1 MATPFISSNVLVWS
15 MVYSEVTC
23 EMTYVFLVDGVEFS
37 LVGRL
42 HESGGI
48 RGVECSDELEGFLMS
63 LMPFDHGV
71 SKKLSAIS
79 WNYVDGGNVE
89 FPISLVAL

>member
-1 MATPFISSNVLVWS
+1 MVAPLIGSSVLVWS

-42 HESGGI
+42 YESGGI
-48 RGVECSDELEGFLMS
+48 RGVECSDELEVLLMS
-63 LMPFDHGV
+63 LMSFDHGV

-79 WNYVDGGNVE
+79 WGYVDGGCVE
-89 FPISLVAL
+89 LPISLVAL